1 MRGLEEIMDMNEKE
15 ALKSRVKQLEEGVR
29 DLKQQLKDARWE
41 NTYLRAQVEERI
53 DW

>member
-1 MRGLEEIMDMNEKE
+1 MTDTYPSLPNDTKNLKKRIKELEEEIK
-15 ALKSRVKQLEEGVR
+15 

-41 NTYLRAQVEERI
+41 NTILRGQVEERI